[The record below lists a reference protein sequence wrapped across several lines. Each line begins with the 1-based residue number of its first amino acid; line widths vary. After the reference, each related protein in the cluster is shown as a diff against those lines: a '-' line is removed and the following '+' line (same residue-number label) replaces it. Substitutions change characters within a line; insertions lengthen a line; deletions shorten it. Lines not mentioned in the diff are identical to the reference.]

1 MGIKRRWT
9 SILQQLKEDYPNVN
23 IQYSE
28 FGPVIAS
35 HLGSGGLGLGYFLEK
50 LKLINNITDKKPET
64 CKRMRILVITTC
76 N

>member
-23 IQYSE
+23 IQYPNSVRLLH
-28 FGPVIAS
+28 P
-35 HLGSGGLGLGYFLEK
+35 HLGSGGLGLGYSLEK